1 MSLND
6 FIGLLFIWVAIYF
19 GYKAIVHEGCSN
31 YRLEQEHKRK
41 MREFR
46 KAMREG
52 RASKWECSDK

>member
-19 GYKAIVHEGCSN
+19 GYKAIVHESGIN
-31 YRLEQEHKRK
+31 RRLQREHKRK

-52 RASKWECSDK
+52 RATKWEK